1 MRAESKAKKGKGKVG
16 TIVLFLAL
24 PVLLLI
30 VFTYI
35 PFVYMFKNSLTDWD
49 GISET
54 SNFVGLK
61 NLRALTSLQTMQQA
75 NVNKASELDL
85 DKGSQYQVDLID
97 TALGQSHPGHKS
109 LNDVMSEW
117 NKKWADGIYEAET
130 AGGK

>member
-1 MRAESKAKKGKGKVG
+1 MDLIAHNAASVDNKGKW
-16 TIVLFLAL
+16 T
-24 PVLLLI
+24 
-30 VFTYI
+30 
-35 PFVYMFKNSLTDWD
+35 
-49 GISET
+49 
-54 SNFVGLK
+54 
-61 NLRALTSLQTMQQA
+61 